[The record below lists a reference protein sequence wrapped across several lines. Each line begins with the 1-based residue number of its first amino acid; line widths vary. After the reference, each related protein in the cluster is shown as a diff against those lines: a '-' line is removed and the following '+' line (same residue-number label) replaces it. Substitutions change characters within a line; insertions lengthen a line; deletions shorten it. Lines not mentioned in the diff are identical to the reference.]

1 MRGSCSIYGGGGKC
15 SQVFGWKKP
24 KGKGQL
30 GRPKSRWEGNIKLD
44 LSDIGGGYVYW
55 IRLVRGNAKRRAV
68 VQKVMNFRVL

>member
-1 MRGSCSIYGGGGKC
+1 MGHVAYTGEEGNAHRFLDG
-15 SQVFGWKKP
+15 KKP